1 MTNTPPASDP
11 KPEDSKPEGPI
22 KVQAKTE
29 GQDQK
34 AEQLYERHRHHRG
47 LATALSVTI
56 IGLSGGL
63 FYALMD
69 TAPDAPVLVLLSL
82 DGWTKL
88 LLGLS
93 VVAAVLLQFFHV
105 LGYLHFAYATGKQLK
120 ASIKPESE
128 RGKIYTELQAELDKA
143 EAAFIRMEL
152 TVKIAVFSH
161 LAGLVAVGIGH
172 IW

>member
-1 MTNTPPASDP
+1 VKQKPPAC
-11 KPEDSKPEGPI
+11 
-22 KVQAKTE
+22 VCVLLLFA
-29 GQDQK
+29 
-34 AEQLYERHRHHRG
+34 
-47 LATALSVTI
+47 SVVSATI

-63 FYALMD
+63 FYMLDA
-69 TAPDAPVLVLLSL
+69 APEAPVLLLLLSL
-82 DGWTKL
+82 DGWARL

-143 EAAFIRMEL
+143 EAAFGWMEL

-161 LAGLVAVGIGH
+161 LLGLGAVGIGH